1 MQKRDFRKDLAMKKN
16 ISKHSKEKDNKN
28 IQKQIDR
35 ENKSNKEKHFKDKE
49 KTHEGRKKKINGKL
63 IAIIILSVILIA
75 SIAYL
80 IYYVYTQWQNKKM
93 MEDLANFV
101 ATPNTEVNQ
110 NASEEEQRKQIL
122 LANLQELKQQNSDLV
137 GWLTIEGTEVDY
149 PVLQTDNNDYYVN
162 HNFKKQSNELG
173 SIFLDKD
180 CSIEKPTA
188 NFLIYGHRSN
198 GGQMFETLTKYKK
211 EDFYKEHPT
220 FEFATLEEVSKYQ
233 IIAVFQSQVYL
244 KSQDVFKYYFFKD
257 AENEEEFNNYIEN
270 VKKLSLYNIAET
282 AQYGD
287 QLITL
292 STCDYHVEDG
302 RFAIVAKKV
311 VDK

>member
-1 MQKRDFRKDLAMKKN
+1 MKKN
-16 ISKHSKEKDNKN
+16 TSKHSKEKDNKN

-35 ENKSNKEKHFKDKE
+35 ENKNNKEKYFKDKE
-49 KTHEGRKKKINGKL
+49 KVHEGRKQKANGKL

-101 ATPNTEVNQ
+101 VTSNTEVSQ
-110 NASEEEQRKQIL
+110 NTSEEEQRKQTL

-137 GWLTIEGTEVDY
+137 GWLTINGTEVNY
-149 PVLQTDNNDYYVN
+149 PVVQTDNNDYYVN
-162 HNFKKQSNELG
+162 HNFEKQSNELG

-198 GGQMFETLTKYKK
+198 GGQMFETLTKYKE

>member
-1 MQKRDFRKDLAMKKN
+1 MKKN
-16 ISKHSKEKDNKN
+16 VSKHSKEKDNIKKQTKQAQPTDAKHQN
-28 IQKQIDR
+28 KKQKV
-35 ENKSNKEKHFKDKE
+35 
-49 KTHEGRKKKINGKL
+49 NGKL
-63 IAIIILSVILIA
+63 IAIIVLSIILIV

-80 IYYVYTQWQNKKM
+80 IYYVYMQWQNKKM

-101 ATPNTEVNQ
+101 STPNTEVSQ
-110 NASEEEQRKQIL
+110 NASEEEQRKQTL
-122 LANLQELKQQNSDLV
+122 LANLQELKKQNSDLV
-137 GWLTIEGTEVDY
+137 GWLTVDGTEVNY
-149 PVLQTDNNDYYVN
+149 PVVQTNNNDYYVN
-162 HNFKKQSNELG
+162 HNFEKQSNELG

-198 GGQMFETLTKYKK
+198 GGQMFETLTKYKE

-220 FEFATLEEVSKYQ
+220 FEFATLDEVSEYQ

-244 KSQDVFKYYFFKD
+244 KNQDVFKYYFFKD
-257 AENEEEFNNYIEN
+257 AETEEEFNNYIEN

-282 AQYGD
+282 AEYGD

-292 STCDYHVEDG
+292 STCDYHVTDG

>member
-1 MQKRDFRKDLAMKKN
+1 MKKN
-16 ISKHSKEKDNKN
+16 TSKHGKEKDNIKK
-28 IQKQIDR
+28 QKQTDSK
-35 ENKSNKEKHFKDKE
+35 NKNNKEKHFKDKKE
-49 KTHEGRKKKINGKL
+49 KNQQAQKVNGKL
-63 IAIIILSVILIA
+63 IIIIILIVILIA
-75 SIAYL
+75 SISYL
-80 IYYVYTQWQNKKM
+80 IYYIYTQWQNKKM

-101 ATPNTEVNQ
+101 ATPVTEVSEGI
-110 NASEEEQRKQIL
+110 SEEEQRKQAL
-122 LANLQELKQQNSDLV
+122 LANLQELKKQNSDLV
-137 GWLTIEGTEVDY
+137 GWLTVEGTEVDY

-162 HNFKKQSNELG
+162 HNFEKQSNELG

-211 EDFYKEHPT
+211 EDFYKKHPT

-244 KSQDVFKYYFFKD
+244 KNQDVFKYYFFKD
-257 AENEEEFNNYIEN
+257 AENEKEFNNYIEN

-282 AQYGD
+282 AEYGD

-292 STCDYHVEDG
+292 STCDYHVTDG

-311 VDK
+311 VSIIFENVSNFFKH

>member
-1 MQKRDFRKDLAMKKN
+1 MKKN
-16 ISKHSKEKDNKN
+16 VSKHSKEKDNIKKQTKQAQPTDAKHQN
-28 IQKQIDR
+28 KKQKV
-35 ENKSNKEKHFKDKE
+35 
-49 KTHEGRKKKINGKL
+49 NGKL
-63 IAIIILSVILIA
+63 IAIIVLSIILIV

-80 IYYVYTQWQNKKM
+80 IYYVYMQWQNKKM

-101 ATPNTEVNQ
+101 STPNTEVSQ
-110 NASEEEQRKQIL
+110 NASEEEQRKQTL
-122 LANLQELKQQNSDLV
+122 LANLQELKKQNSDLV
-137 GWLTIEGTEVDY
+137 GWLTVDGTEVNY
-149 PVLQTDNNDYYVN
+149 PVVQTNNNDYYVN
-162 HNFKKQSNELG
+162 HNFEKQSNELG

-198 GGQMFETLTKYKK
+198 GGQMFETLTKYKE

-220 FEFATLEEVSKYQ
+220 FEFATLDEVSEYQ

-244 KSQDVFKYYFFKD
+244 KNQDVFKYYFFKD
-257 AENEEEFNNYIEN
+257 AETEEEFNNYIEN

-282 AQYGD
+282 AEYGD

-292 STCDYHVEDG
+292 STCDYHVTDG
-302 RFAIVAKKV
+302 RFAIVARIFSLV
-311 VDK
+311 

>member
-1 MQKRDFRKDLAMKKN
+1 MQKRDFRKDLSMKKN
-16 ISKHSKEKDNKN
+16 TSKHSKEKDNKN

-35 ENKSNKEKHFKDKE
+35 ENKNNKEKYFKDKE
-49 KTHEGRKKKINGKL
+49 KVHEGRKQKANGKL

-101 ATPNTEVNQ
+101 VTSNTEVSQ
-110 NASEEEQRKQIL
+110 NTSEEEQRKQTL

-137 GWLTIEGTEVDY
+137 GWLTINGTEVNY
-149 PVLQTDNNDYYVN
+149 PVVQTDNNDYYVN
-162 HNFKKQSNELG
+162 HNFEKQSNELG

-198 GGQMFETLTKYKK
+198 GGQMFETLTKYKE

>member
-1 MQKRDFRKDLAMKKN
+1 MKKN
-16 ISKHSKEKDNKN
+16 TSKHSKEKDNKN

-35 ENKSNKEKHFKDKE
+35 ENKNNKEKYFKDKE
-49 KTHEGRKKKINGKL
+49 KVHEGRKQKANGKL

-101 ATPNTEVNQ
+101 VTSNTEVSQ
-110 NASEEEQRKQIL
+110 NTSEEEQRKQTL

-137 GWLTIEGTEVDY
+137 GWLTINGTEVNY
-149 PVLQTDNNDYYVN
+149 PVVQTDNNDYYVN
-162 HNFKKQSNELG
+162 HNFEKQSNELG

-198 GGQMFETLTKYKK
+198 GGQMFETLTKYKE

-287 QLITL
+287 QLIIYTN
-292 STCDYHVEDG
+292 SNYKVEDG
-302 RFAIVAKKV
+302 KFAIVAKKV